1 MAKKIDYEYLTLLA
15 TRTFGNALIL
25 VSLLIIGKTFGPALS
40 QELQFGYKQLRGVK
54 TVVASQVA
62 HPAPTSTL
70 QRPNA
75 FASALQSLQQ
85 TQEVITPVDTQFSV
99 VIPKISANS
108 RVVKNVD
115 AAQYDEYIAA
125 LKVGVAHA
133 RGTALPGDRGHM
145 YLFAHSTDNF
155 FNVGAYNAVFYLLY
169 KLEKDDD
176 IYIFYNGKK
185 FAYRVTET
193 RIINPDELQYLTRD
207 ASEPFLTLQTCWP
220 PGTTL
225 KRLLVFASPLR
236 SLDEEGP
243 TK

>member
-1 MAKKIDYEYLTLLA
+1 MAKKIDYEYITLLA

-25 VSLLIIGKTFGPALS
+25 VSLLIIGKIFGPALS
-40 QELQFGYKQLRGVK
+40 QEVQFGYKQLRGVK
-54 TVVASQVA
+54 TVVASPSR
-62 HPAPTSTL
+62 PAPTIL
-70 QRPNA
+70 PQRPNA

-85 TQEVITPVDTQFSV
+85 TQEVITPIDTQFSV

-115 AAQYDEYIAA
+115 AANYDEYIAA

-169 KLEKDDD
+169 KLEKDDA

-193 RIINPDELQYLTRD
+193 RIINPDELEYLTRD
-207 ASEPFLTLQTCWP
+207 SSEPFLTLQTCWP

-225 KRLLVFASPLR
+225 KRLLVFAQPVV
-236 SLDEEGP
+236 E
-243 TK
+243 

>member
-1 MAKKIDYEYLTLLA
+1 MTKKINYEYLGLLA

-54 TVVASQVA
+54 TVVASTKTNSMP
-62 HPAPTSTL
+62 PAVS
-70 QRPNA
+70 QQHPNA
-75 FASALQSLQQ
+75 FAAALQSLQQ
-85 TQEVITPVDTQFSV
+85 TQEVITPVDTQFSI

-108 RVVKNVD
+108 RVIKNVD
-115 AAQYDEYIAA
+115 AANYDEYIAA
-125 LKVGVAHA
+125 LKTGVAHA
-133 RGTALPGDRGHM
+133 RGTALPGDKGHM

-169 KLEKDDD
+169 KLEQNDD

-193 RIINPDELQYLTRD
+193 RIINPDELEYLTRNS
-207 ASEPFLTLQTCWP
+207 SEPFLTLQTCWP

-225 KRLLVFASPLR
+225 KRLLVFAQPVVQ
-236 SLDEEGP
+236 
-243 TK
+243 